1 MKHCVEIKHK
11 NGELASA
18 TYLLACVSWFQQHE
32 KQNTLH
38 SPMEVWCRNIIE
50 EASPASFLPVGLIHC
65 RFCPIEGEVTLVGT
79 QKEKVLVV
87 NPLQQ
92 KWVAE

>member
-1 MKHCVEIKHK
+1 MKHCIEIKHV
-11 NGELASA
+11 NGELASE
-18 TYLLACVSWFQQHE
+18 TYLLACVSWFQRHE
-32 KQNTLH
+32 KRNTLH
-38 SPMEVWCRNIIE
+38 SPMEVWCRNLFE
-50 EASPASFLPVGLIHC
+50 EDGPASFLPVGHISC